1 MAKVISVTS
10 GKGGVGK
17 STLCVGLGMA
27 YALLGKNVLLIEFD
41 VGLRGMDLMLGV
53 SDKIVY
59 DLGDLLE
66 GRCNINKAIVESPWN
81 PDLNVIVAPIALDSP
96 MVINDVKLL
105 LEGLRKHFDV
115 IILDT
120 PAGLG
125 VSMNLTS
132 LSDLALVVATPD
144 YVCVRDGNKVVNALH
159 KMDFKNH
166 RLVINRVNQKL
177 LKKNIV
183 KDLDEVIDGVS
194 SQLIGALPEDQEMQ
208 LCVSKGMP
216 LSEKSKIVNI
226 CKAIALRIE
235 GEYVPLFIK

>member
-81 PDLNVIVAPIALDSP
+81 PDLNVIVAPISLDSP
-96 MVINDVKLL
+96 MAMTDVKLL
-105 LEGLRKHFDV
+105 LEGLRSHFDV

-125 VSMNLTS
+125 LSMNLTS

-144 YVCVRDGNKVVNALH
+144 YVCVRDGNKVVSALH

-166 RLVINRVNQKL
+166 RLIINRINQKL

-194 SQLIGALPEDQEMQ
+194 SQLIGALPEDTDMQ
-208 LCVSKGMP
+208 LCVSKGNP

>member
-81 PDLNVIVAPIALDSP
+81 PDLNVIVAPISLDSP
-96 MVINDVKLL
+96 MAMTDVKLL
-105 LEGLRKHFDV
+105 LEGLRSHFDV

-125 VSMNLTS
+125 LSMNLTS

-144 YVCVRDGNKVVNALH
+144 YVCVRDGNKVVSALH
-159 KMDFKNH
+159 KMNFKNH
-166 RLVINRVNQKL
+166 RLIINRINQKL

-194 SQLIGALPEDQEMQ
+194 SQLIGALPEDTDMQ
-208 LCVSKGMP
+208 LCVSKGNP

>member
-17 STLCVGLGMA
+17 STICVGLGMA

-81 PDLNVIVAPIALDSP
+81 SDLNIIVAPISLDSP
-96 MVINDVKLL
+96 MVMTDVKLL
-105 LEGLRKHFDV
+105 IEGLKGHFDI

-125 VSMNLTS
+125 MSMKLSS
-132 LSDLALVVATPD
+132 LSDMALVVATPD
-144 YVCVRDGNKVVNALH
+144 YVCIRDGNKVVNALH
-159 KMDFKNH
+159 KMGFKNH
-166 RLVINRVNQKL
+166 RLVINRVNHKL

-194 SQLIGALPEDQEMQ
+194 SQLIGVLPEDTGLQ
-208 LCVSKGMP
+208 LSVLKGTP
-216 LSEKSKIVNI
+216 LSEKTNIVDI